1 MMPENEMTGEQ
12 LGEELY
18 KLLKKIHCK
27 MMLSSIQAQKV
38 SGANILFFGF
48 GDGTT
53 GQFEYVDDETWKLSI
68 SKGEI
73 E

>member
-1 MMPENEMTGEQ
+1 MSKGES
-12 LGEELY
+12 EYSELF
-18 KLLKKIHCK
+18 
-27 MMLSSIQAQKV
+27 LSSRLAALLAEEHNNLQFQKV
-38 SGANILFFGF
+38 TGANILFFGF

-53 GQFEYVDDETWKLSI
+53 GQFEYVSEENWKLSI

>member
-1 MMPENEMTGEQ
+1 MPEYSAEFLVERLTRMLT
-12 LGEELY
+12 EEHNNL
-18 KLLKKIHCK
+18 
-27 MMLSSIQAQKV
+27 QFQKV
-38 SGANILFFGF
+38 TGANILFFGF

-53 GQFEYVDDETWKLSI
+53 GQFEYVSEENWKLSI

>member
-1 MMPENEMTGEQ
+1 MSKGESEYSE
-12 LGEELY
+12 LFLSNRLASLLAEEHNNL
-18 KLLKKIHCK
+18 
-27 MMLSSIQAQKV
+27 QFQKV

-53 GQFEYVDDETWKLSI
+53 GQFEYANEENWKLSI

>member
-1 MMPENEMTGEQ
+1 MSKGESEYSE
-12 LGEELY
+12 LFLSNRLASLLAEEHDNL
-18 KLLKKIHCK
+18 
-27 MMLSSIQAQKV
+27 QFQKV

-53 GQFEYVDDETWKLSI
+53 GQFEYADEENWKLSI

>member
-1 MMPENEMTGEQ
+1 VPEYSAEFLVERLTQM
-12 LGEELY
+12 LVEEHVGLQY
-18 KLLKKIHCK
+18 
-27 MMLSSIQAQKV
+27 QKV
-38 SGANILFFGF
+38 TGANILFFGF

-53 GQFEYVDDETWKLSI
+53 GQFEYVSEENWKLSI

>member
-1 MMPENEMTGEQ
+1 MLKTENEYS
-12 LGEELY
+12 ELF
-18 KLLKKIHCK
+18 
-27 MMLSSIQAQKV
+27 LSSRLAALLAEEHNNLQFQKV
-38 SGANILFFGF
+38 TGANILFFGF

-53 GQFEYVDDETWKLSI
+53 GQFEYAGEDNWKLSI

>member
-1 MMPENEMTGEQ
+1 MPEYSSEFLVERLTRILTENLTGFQ
-12 LGEELY
+12 Y
-18 KLLKKIHCK
+18 
-27 MMLSSIQAQKV
+27 QKV

-53 GQFEYVDDETWKLSI
+53 GQFEYVDDETWKLSM
-68 SKGEI
+68 SKGVI

>member
-1 MMPENEMTGEQ
+1 MPTK
-12 LGEELY
+12 GEEYSELF
-18 KLLKKIHCK
+18 
-27 MMLSSIQAQKV
+27 LSSRLAALLAEEHGNLRFQKV

-53 GQFEYVDDETWKLSI
+53 GQFEYADEENWKLSI

>member
-1 MMPENEMTGEQ
+1 MPKD
-12 LGEELY
+12 EEYSELF
-18 KLLKKIHCK
+18 
-27 MMLSSIQAQKV
+27 LSSRLSALLTEEHNNLQFQKV
-38 SGANILFFGF
+38 TGANILFFGF

-53 GQFEYVDDETWKLSI
+53 GQFEYADDKNWKLSI

>member
-1 MMPENEMTGEQ
+1 MSKT
-12 LGEELY
+12 EEYSELF
-18 KLLKKIHCK
+18 
-27 MMLSSIQAQKV
+27 LSSRLASLLAEEHNNLQFQKV
-38 SGANILFFGF
+38 TGANILFFGF

-53 GQFEYVDDETWKLSI
+53 GQFEYVSEENWKLSI

>member
-1 MMPENEMTGEQ
+1 MEYS
-12 LGEELY
+12 ELF
-18 KLLKKIHCK
+18 
-27 MMLSSIQAQKV
+27 LSSRLASLLADEHDNLRFQKV

-53 GQFEYVDDETWKLSI
+53 GQFEYEDEENWKLSI

>member
-1 MMPENEMTGEQ
+1 MSKT
-12 LGEELY
+12 EEYSELF
-18 KLLKKIHCK
+18 
-27 MMLSSIQAQKV
+27 LSSRLASLLAEEHNNLQFQKV

-53 GQFEYVDDETWKLSI
+53 GQFEYADEENWKLSI

>member
-1 MMPENEMTGEQ
+1 MEYS
-12 LGEELY
+12 ELF
-18 KLLKKIHCK
+18 
-27 MMLSSIQAQKV
+27 LSSRLASLLADEHDNLRFQKV

-53 GQFEYVDDETWKLSI
+53 GQFEYENEENWKI
-68 SKGEI
+68 TIGKGEI

>member
-1 MMPENEMTGEQ
+1 MPEYSAEFLVERLTQM
-12 LGEELY
+12 LVEEHADLQY
-18 KLLKKIHCK
+18 
-27 MMLSSIQAQKV
+27 QKV
-38 SGANILFFGF
+38 TGANILFFGF

-53 GQFEYVDDETWKLSI
+53 GQFEYVSEENWKLSI